1 MVLKRLLEK
10 YRMPYIRVICFLV
23 IFFML
28 ASTAQYYLQYRERY
42 NDNSSFQIINFY
54 KEDKN
59 SMDAVFIGS
68 SITFS
73 YYSPLFAYN
82 SYGLKTTNYSSSGMG
97 MLAYRYAIEEVRKYQ
112 KDALIVLTITPNYEM
127 QYLGVHFMS
136 DYMPMSKNKIAF
148 LTRYFTQE
156 GESIL
161 NSISFYATIMEYH
174 DRWAEMD
181 ADDFIIDEGIKGA
194 TRHHYY
200 LSTVNDIS
208 ENHYVS
214 EEKQEMPK
222 KMNYFM
228 SDLLDYCDEKG
239 EHNIVFLLP
248 PKSYS
253 EDEYKQFNSLSEL
266 ISSRGYEVLD
276 LRDSHEQIGLF
287 MDQDYYDINH
297 TNIHGS
303 IKYTD
308 YMARYVM
315 EKRECSLSDDPEWDK
330 ALDKYK
336 QIIDEY
342 ILDFEL
348 NHELRDYHL
357 ERPENL
363 SVQRKDG
370 KNIIS
375 WNVCDD
381 ADSYYVYRR
390 EDKGFIRISDEITGN
405 EFEDNS
411 AEKGKTYTYTV
422 VSCRKDGGIT
432 LFGNYDHKGISIE
445 VNE

>member
-54 KEDKN
+54 KEDRN

-73 YYSPLFAYN
+73 YYSPLFAYD

-161 NSISFYATIMEYH
+161 NSIGVYATIMEYH

-200 LSTVNDIS
+200 LSTVNDVS

-214 EEKQEMPK
+214 EEKEEMPK

-253 EDEYKQFNSLSEL
+253 EDEYKQFNS
-266 ISSRGYEVLD
+266 
-276 LRDSHEQIGLF
+276 
-287 MDQDYYDINH
+287 
-297 TNIHGS
+297 
-303 IKYTD
+303 
-308 YMARYVM
+308 
-315 EKRECSLSDDPEWDK
+315 
-330 ALDKYK
+330 
-336 QIIDEY
+336 
-342 ILDFEL
+342 
-348 NHELRDYHL
+348 
-357 ERPENL
+357 
-363 SVQRKDG
+363 
-370 KNIIS
+370 
-375 WNVCDD
+375 
-381 ADSYYVYRR
+381 
-390 EDKGFIRISDEITGN
+390 
-405 EFEDNS
+405 
-411 AEKGKTYTYTV
+411 
-422 VSCRKDGGIT
+422 
-432 LFGNYDHKGISIE
+432 
-445 VNE
+445 